1 MPLAYGF
8 KEFGGPEQQT
18 MLEVPPFRVLR
29 SGELLVK
36 VHAAAINP
44 LDVKFRKG
52 LLQAKLPTELPGV
65 MGREA
70 AGVIVDKAPG
80 VEEFQVGQPVFGLA
94 RGGAYAEFT
103 RMSVEEAVGKPDGLS
118 FVDAATLAVAGATAY
133 DGVAELGLKRGETL
147 LINGAGGGVGIFAA
161 QLAQTSGVEVIG
173 IASAGKAE
181 FLQKYGMTAVAYGP
195 QAVARVRA
203 IASSGVDGLYDVV
216 GGSSFRELAACVK
229 DPTKV
234 LTTFDDAV
242 AAEVGGRRVNRS
254 YSREVLL
261 RLAELVVTHR
271 LNPPVTD
278 VIPFERAADGLKI
291 MESGHALGKLVITFG
306 ERD

>member
-18 MLEVPPFRVLR
+18 MLEVPLPVLQP
-29 SGELLVK
+29 GELLVK

-52 LLQAKLPTELPGV
+52 LLRAKLPTELPGV

-80 VEEFQVGQPVFGLA
+80 VEEFQLGQPVFGLV

-103 RMSVEEAVGKPDGLS
+103 RMSVEEAVPMPDGLS

-173 IASAGKAE
+173 IASAEKAE

-195 QAVARVRA
+195 EAVTRVRA

-242 AAEVGGRRVNRS
+242 AAEVGGRRVDRT

-291 MESGHALGKLVITFG
+291 MESGHALGKIVITFG
-306 ERD
+306 EGD

>member
-1 MPLAYGF
+1 
-8 KEFGGPEQQT
+8 
-18 MLEVPPFRVLR
+18 
-29 SGELLVK
+29 
-36 VHAAAINP
+36 
-44 LDVKFRKG
+44 
-52 LLQAKLPTELPGV
+52 

-80 VEEFQVGQPVFGLA
+80 VEEFQLGQPVFGLA
-94 RGGAYAEFT
+94 RGGAYAEFS
-103 RMSVEEAVGKPDGLS
+103 RMSVEEAVRMPDGLS

-173 IASAGKAE
+173 IASAEKAE

-195 QAVARVRA
+195 QAVTRVRA
-203 IASSGVDGLYDVV
+203 IAGSGVDGLYDVV
-216 GGSSFRELAACVK
+216 GGSSFRQLAACVK

-242 AAEVGGRRVNRS
+242 AAEVGGRRVDRT

-291 MESGHALGKLVITFG
+291 MESGHALGKIVITFG
-306 ERD
+306 EGD

>member
-18 MLEVPPFRVLR
+18 MLEVPLPVLR

-44 LDVKFRKG
+44 LDVKFRNG

-70 AGVIVDKAPG
+70 AGVIVDTAPG
-80 VEEFQVGQPVFGLA
+80 VEEFEVGQPVFGLA
-94 RGGAYAEFT
+94 RGGAYAEFS
-103 RMSVEEAVGKPDGLS
+103 RMSVEEAVRMPDGLS

-133 DGVAELGLKRGETL
+133 DGVAELDLKRGDTL

-173 IASAGKAE
+173 IASAEKAE

-195 QAVARVRA
+195 QAVTTVRA
-203 IASSGVDGLYDVV
+203 IAGSGVDGLYDVV

-242 AAEVGGRRVNRS
+242 AAEVGGRRVDRS

-291 MESGHALGKLVITFG
+291 MESGHALGKIVITFG
-306 ERD
+306 EGD